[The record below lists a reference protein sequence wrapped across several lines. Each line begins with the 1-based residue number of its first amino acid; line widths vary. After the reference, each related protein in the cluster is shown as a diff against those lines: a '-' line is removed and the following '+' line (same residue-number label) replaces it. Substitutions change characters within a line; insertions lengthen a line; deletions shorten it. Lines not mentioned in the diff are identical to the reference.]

1 VGIVMYKRYGKTYRY
16 AISNIARSLESYN
29 VVIGG
34 VMKKM
39 EGEKGLMK
47 SIQNTLSKRS
57 TAN

>member
-1 VGIVMYKRYGKTYRY
+1 MYKRYGKTYRY